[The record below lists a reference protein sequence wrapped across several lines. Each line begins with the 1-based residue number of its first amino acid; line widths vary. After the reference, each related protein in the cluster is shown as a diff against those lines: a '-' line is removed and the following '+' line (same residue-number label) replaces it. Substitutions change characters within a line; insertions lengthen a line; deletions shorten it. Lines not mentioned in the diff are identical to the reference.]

1 MSISSVM
8 SSGLQ
13 GLQAAINRT
22 TVASVRIAG
31 NDSDLA
37 TNIVGLRQG
46 EIDAKIAANVI
57 KTGDEI
63 LGTMID
69 IRG

>member
-22 TVASVRIAG
+22 NVATVRIAG
-31 NDSDLA
+31 DDSDLA